1 MPRLKQPNANVLIRM
16 YLYKYREKK
25 GLSQLKVAKLVG
37 WDHCT
42 YNQIENGKLGNLMN
56 AKKLKGLADAFD
68 VDVSEIIDKEIE
80 YLNEYERLNPKQE
93 RW

>member
-1 MPRLKQPNANVLIRM
+1 MPRIKQPNANVLIRM

-56 AKKLKGLADAFD
+56 AKKLKALADAFE
-68 VDVSEIIDKEIE
+68 VDVSELIENEIA
-80 YLNEYERLNPKQE
+80 YLNEYEKLKPKE

>member
-1 MPRLKQPNANVLIRM
+1 M
-16 YLYKYREKK
+16 
-25 GLSQLKVAKLVG
+25 KVAKLVG

-56 AKKLKGLADAFD
+56 AKKLKALADAFE
-68 VDVSEIIDKEIE
+68 VDVGELINKEIE
-80 YLNEYERLNPKQE
+80 YLNEYEKLKPKE